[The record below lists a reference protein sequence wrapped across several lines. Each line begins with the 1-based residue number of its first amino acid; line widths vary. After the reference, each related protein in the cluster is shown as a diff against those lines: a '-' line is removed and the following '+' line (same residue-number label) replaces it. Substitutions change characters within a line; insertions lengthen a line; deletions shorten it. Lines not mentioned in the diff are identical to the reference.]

1 MQRAT
6 IVKSLSLAWV
16 ALSLGG
22 LGTSSALA
30 ATTATPETAP
40 ITQTAAPTTTQP
52 KPGSPEYP
60 AYLADQVA
68 QYGDVN
74 DTLIPLEG
82 TKNTRDIGGYK
93 TADGKWQIR
102 QNRLLRSDNLNKLTP
117 TDATKLSKDHHVT
130 SIVDLRTPGQQGK
143 QPDKAIPGASL
154 TSISILGNLADTN
167 GKGDGEFYNWQLEFG
182 YHAVTGYHQFLN
194 MLLANPNATLYHCSS
209 GKDRTGIG
217 TVLIMTIL
225 GMDRKT
231 IINDFMQS
239 NQTGRRVERAWIME
253 YYREILARYGTM
265 DKYINDLLKFTPAQQ
280 DQLRAKYLVSTD
292 GQNTAYPAATNPSAP
307 QVPGTPAPAPTPEPS
322 KPTQP
327 NTQTP
332 NKPTP
337 NKPSQNKPTQS
348 GKPHQKQPKAKIVSM
363 KKFNTTFNYRLKAN
377 KKTFKDAYLHK
388 LKGHTPKKSVK
399 KWKLVKV
406 AKVKFKGKITTHY
419 QVKDRA
425 GHQVWILK
433 GHVVKIHK

>member
-16 ALSLGG
+16 ALSLSG

-30 ATTATPETAP
+30 ATTATTPETTP
-40 ITQTAAPTTTQP
+40 TTQTAAPTATQP

-68 QYGDVN
+68 QYGDVK
-74 DTLIPLEG
+74 DTLIPLSG

-102 QNRLLRSDNLNKLTP
+102 PNRILRSDNLSTLT
-117 TDATKLSKDHHVT
+117 TSDATTLSKDHHVT
-130 SIVDLRTPGQQGK
+130 AIIDLRTPGQQAK

-154 TSISILGNLADTN
+154 TSISVLGSLADTN

-194 MLLANPNATLYHCSS
+194 MLLTNPNATLYHCSS

-231 IINDFMQS
+231 IINDYMQS

-253 YYREILARYGTM
+253 YYREILARYGSM
-265 DKYINDLLKFTPAQQ
+265 DKYITDLLQFTPAQQ
-280 DQLRAKYLVSTD
+280 AQLRAQYLVSTD
-292 GQNTAYPAATNPSAP
+292 DAHTPYPAPSEPAAP
-307 QVPGTPAPAPTPEPS
+307 VVPSTPAPTPEPIQPSQPEKPTKPTKPS
-322 KPTQP
+322 KPT
-327 NTQTP
+327 
-332 NKPTP
+332 KPT
-337 NKPSQNKPTQS
+337 
-348 GKPHQKQPKAKIVSM
+348 KPHKKQPKAKIIST
-363 KKFNTTFNYRLKAN
+363 KKLNTKFTYRVKAN
-377 KKTFKDAYLHK
+377 KKLFKDAYLQK
-388 LKGHTPKKSVK
+388 LKGHAPKKSVK
-399 KWKLVKV
+399 KWKLIKL
-406 AKVKFKGKITTHY
+406 AKVKYKGKISYHY
-419 QVKDRA
+419 QIKDRA
-425 GHQVWILK
+425 GHQAWVVK
-433 GHVVKIHK
+433 NHVVKVK